1 MKKKV
6 KLFSTIASL
15 CLAVALMAFGVWAAA
30 GAAKFAT
37 NSTVSF
43 TATTAVFG
51 TFEAKVALGE
61 EVKHT
66 ITATKQNVNGGAWEV
81 TAGGVTT
88 ENLMGTTGA
97 ALGAALAL
105 TQTGDKYTF
114 TYSFENTS
122 PYTINYKVATT
133 LGASVKQVGDA
144 EQDAITVVD
153 VTNKTGTILKGKKE
167 TWVVTVELK
176 SLDIAESK
184 DIPVKFV
191 VNLDK
196 DAIA

>member
-43 TATTAVFG
+43 KATTAVFG

-66 ITATKQNVNGGAWEV
+66 ITATKENVNNGDWAV
-81 TAGGVTT
+81 TAGEVEKTA
-88 ENLMGTTGA
+88 LMGDGA
-97 ALGAALAL
+97 ALGDALAL
-105 TQTGDKYTF
+105 TQIGDKYTF

-122 PYTINYKVATT
+122 PYTINYKVTT
-133 LGASVKQVGDA
+133 DLANSIKQVGNT

-153 VTNKTGTILKGKKE
+153 VTNKTGTIAKGAKE
-167 TWVVTVELK
+167 IWTVTVELK
-176 SLDIAESK
+176 SLDLAK
-184 DIPVKFV
+184 DENLKVNFV

>member
-43 TATTAVFG
+43 KATTAVFG
-51 TFEAKVALGE
+51 TFEAKVDLNGTA
-61 EVKHT
+61 KHT
-66 ITATKQNVNGGAWEV
+66 ITATKENVNGGDWAV
-81 TAGGVTT
+81 TAGKVEKTA
-88 ENLMGTTGA
+88 LMGDGA
-97 ALGAALAL
+97 VLGADLVL
-105 TQTGDKYTF
+105 TNTGDKYTF

-122 PYTINYKVATT
+122 PYAINYKVTT
-133 LGASVKQVGDA
+133 DLAASVKQVGNA
-144 EQDAITVVD
+144 GQDAITVVD
-153 VTNKTGTILKGKKE
+153 VDNKAGTIAKDAKE

-176 SLDIAESK
+176 SLDLAKNEDLK
-184 DIPVKFV
+184 VNFV

>member
-37 NSTVSF
+37 NSTVKF

-51 TFEAKVALGE
+51 TFEAKVDLNGAA
-61 EVKHT
+61 KHT
-66 ITATKQNVNGGAWEV
+66 IKATKENVNGGAWAV
-81 TAGGVTT
+81 TAGDVTT
-88 ENLMGTTGA
+88 ENLMGTGA
-97 ALGAALAL
+97 ALGEALVL

-122 PYTINYKVATT
+122 PYAIYYKVETT
-133 LGASVKQVGDA
+133 LGSSVKQVGAPA
-144 EQDAITVVD
+144 EDAITVVD
-153 VTNKTGTILKGKKE
+153 AGDKTGTINKGAKV
-167 TWVVTVELK
+167 TWTVTVELK

-184 DIPVKFV
+184 DIPVNFV